1 MRFVKRHRYVLGFLA
16 VLLLCSLMVQWQIL
30 RNQSRRVQ
38 MREDFIML
46 QQRGHVKPA
55 ERFYQLLVQ
64 SLPEQQ
70 DKCLLEDFQR
80 TAMLVDTNKA
90 QLDNLIWKYHISV
103 RNEIKQRTEKR
114 VAKLLKE
121 FKE

>member
-1 MRFVKRHRYVLGFLA
+1 
-16 VLLLCSLMVQWQIL
+16 
-30 RNQSRRVQ
+30 
-38 MREDFIML
+38 ML

-64 SLPEQQ
+64 SLPDVQ

-80 TAMLVDTNKA
+80 TGTLVDTNKP
-90 QLDNLIWKYHISV
+90 QLDNLVWQYHFSV
-103 RNEIKQRTEKR
+103 RTVMQHRTEKR
-114 VAKLLKE
+114 LAKLLKE

>member
-1 MRFVKRHRYVLGFLA
+1 MRFMKRHRYALGFLM
-16 VLLLCSLMVQWQIL
+16 VLALCSGMVQWQFL

-64 SLPEQQ
+64 SLPEVQ

-80 TAMLVDTNKA
+80 TGTLVDTNKP
-90 QLDNLIWKYHISV
+90 QLENLIWKYHISV
-103 RNEIKQRTEKR
+103 RNEMKQRTEKR

>member
-1 MRFVKRHRYVLGFLA
+1 
-16 VLLLCSLMVQWQIL
+16 
-30 RNQSRRVQ
+30 
-38 MREDFIML
+38 ML
-46 QQRGHVKPA
+46 QQRGHTKPT

-64 SLPEQQ
+64 SLPDVQ
-70 DKCLLEDFQR
+70 DKCLLEDFER
-80 TAMLVDTNKA
+80 PAMLVDTNKA

-114 VAKLLKE
+114 VAKLLEE

>member
-16 VLLLCSLMVQWQIL
+16 VLLLCSVMVQWQVL

-90 QLDNLIWKYHISV
+90 QLDSLIWKYHISV

>member
-1 MRFVKRHRYVLGFLA
+1 MRFVKRHRYVLGFLVVLA
-16 VLLLCSLMVQWQIL
+16 VCSAMVQWQLL

-64 SLPEQQ
+64 SLPEVQ
-70 DKCLLEDFQR
+70 DQCLLEDFQR
-80 TAMLVDTNKA
+80 TGTLVDTNKP

-103 RNEIKQRTEKR
+103 RNEMKQRTEKR

>member
-1 MRFVKRHRYVLGFLA
+1 
-16 VLLLCSLMVQWQIL
+16 
-30 RNQSRRVQ
+30 
-38 MREDFIML
+38 ML

-64 SLPEQQ
+64 SLPEVQ

-80 TAMLVDTNKA
+80 TGTLVDTNKP
-90 QLDNLIWKYHISV
+90 QLENLIWKYHISV
-103 RNEIKQRTEKR
+103 RNEMKQRTEKR

>member
-16 VLLLCSLMVQWQIL
+16 VLLLCSVMVQWQVL

-46 QQRGHVKPA
+46 QQRGHTKPA